1 MGSGQANKSQTDQ
14 NVAGMRLQKRMSA
27 GSENLQPL
35 VAKEY
40 RRVQAS
46 VLNANLF
53 QKDKLSFREW
63 LISQKKLLQIEWS
76 ENSNYVRQ
84 PITTTERTFNTRA
97 LQTSTRSPV
106 AARWTV
112 LRACCYQAHQFVR
125 WIVYIQVLNSCYSSG
140 TDHLIDK
147 LRAVVKMM

>member
-1 MGSGQANKSQTDQ
+1 MGWGQANKSQADQ

-27 GSENLQPL
+27 GSENFQIPIAESIWEYGLQF
-35 VAKEY
+35 
-40 RRVQAS
+40 
-46 VLNANLF
+46 LNANIF
-53 QKDKLSFREW
+53 PKKFRDWPVIQKE
-63 LISQKKLLQIEWS
+63 LLEIEWS

-84 PITTTERTFNTRA
+84 LITTTERTFNTWA
-97 LQTSTRSPV
+97 LQTSIRSRITV
-106 AARWTV
+106 RWTV

>member
-1 MGSGQANKSQTDQ
+1 MGSGQANKSQADQ

-53 QKDKLSFREW
+53 QKDKLSFRE
-63 LISQKKLLQIEWS
+63 
-76 ENSNYVRQ
+76 
-84 PITTTERTFNTRA
+84 
-97 LQTSTRSPV
+97 
-106 AARWTV
+106 
-112 LRACCYQAHQFVR
+112 
-125 WIVYIQVLNSCYSSG
+125 
-140 TDHLIDK
+140 
-147 LRAVVKMM
+147 